1 MSIWKLFERNKKQS
15 STQESG
21 VTGSKEDIYKMIFS
35 EMAREAPS
43 RHFAAGTIFDVTR
56 RYHDAFENS
65 VRSNDVFKLHMLFA
79 QAYQLYLS
87 DPAAL
92 GEIPQLVDRTRNDT
106 NPSMW
111 NVDIVQMEH
120 GDYAV
125 LCFMPVQN
133 DELIARV
140 VGIAVSEQG
149 DGYYYCMLNKD
160 DAAESD
166 VIRNNAMQG
175 IERIGSVKGL
185 GFELMQ
191 AFVECMKND
200 FYK

>member
-1 MSIWKLFERNKKQS
+1 
-15 STQESG
+15 
-21 VTGSKEDIYKMIFS
+21 
-35 EMAREAPS
+35 
-43 RHFAAGTIFDVTR
+43 
-56 RYHDAFENS
+56 
-65 VRSNDVFKLHMLFA
+65 MLFA

-175 IERIGSVKGL
+175 IERVGSVKGL